1 MTYIQSQ
8 NLVFIGGCAMN
19 YLVAKST
26 VSITDL
32 KKNPSAVIKEAEGAP
47 VVILNHNRP
56 SAYIV
61 PADAFEA
68 MLEKL
73 DDIDIKKTV
82 RKRQNEKSIPVSL
95 DAL

>member
-1 MTYIQSQ
+1 MD
-8 NLVFIGGCAMN
+8 
-19 YLVAKST
+19 YLAAKSS

-68 MLEKL
+68 MLERL
-73 DDIDIKKTV
+73 DDLEIKKTV
-82 RKRQNEKSIPVSL
+82 RKRRSEKSIPV
-95 DAL
+95 ALVAL

>member
-1 MTYIQSQ
+1 MD
-8 NLVFIGGCAMN
+8 
-19 YLVAKST
+19 YLVAKSS

-68 MLEKL
+68 MLERL
-73 DDIDIKKTV
+73 DDLEIKKTV
-82 RKRQNEKSIPVSL
+82 RKRQSEKSIPVSL

>member
-1 MTYIQSQ
+1 
-8 NLVFIGGCAMN
+8 MN
-19 YLVAKST
+19 YLAAKSS

-68 MLEKL
+68 MLERL
-73 DDIDIKKTV
+73 DDLEIKKTV
-82 RKRQNEKSIPVSL
+82 RKRQSEKSIPVSL

>member
-1 MTYIQSQ
+1 MD
-8 NLVFIGGCAMN
+8 
-19 YLVAKST
+19 YLAAKAS
-26 VSITDL
+26 VSITEL

-61 PADAFEA
+61 PVAVFEA

-73 DDIDIKKTV
+73 DDLDIRKIV
-82 RKRQNEKSIPVSL
+82 RKRKSEKSIPVTL
-95 DAL
+95 DGL

>member
-1 MTYIQSQ
+1 MD
-8 NLVFIGGCAMN
+8 
-19 YLVAKST
+19 YLVAKSS

-32 KKNPSAVIKEAEGAP
+32 KKNPSAVIKEAEGSP

-73 DDIDIKKTV
+73 DDLEIKKTV
-82 RKRQNEKSIPVSL
+82 RKRRGEKSTPVSL

>member
-1 MTYIQSQ
+1 MD
-8 NLVFIGGCAMN
+8 
-19 YLVAKST
+19 YLLTKSS

-32 KKNPSAVIKEAEGAP
+32 KKNPSAIIKEAEGAP
-47 VVILNHNRP
+47 VAILNHNRP

-73 DDIDIKKTV
+73 DDLEIKKTV
-82 RKRQNEKSIPVSL
+82 EKRRGEKSIRISL

>member
-1 MTYIQSQ
+1 MD
-8 NLVFIGGCAMN
+8 
-19 YLVAKST
+19 YLVAKSS

-32 KKNPSAVIKEAEGAP
+32 KKNPTAVIKEAEGAP

-61 PADAFEA
+61 PAEAFEA
-68 MLEKL
+68 MLERL
-73 DDIDIKKTV
+73 DDLEIKKIV
-82 RKRQNEKSIPVSL
+82 RNRKSEKSISVSL

>member
-1 MTYIQSQ
+1 MD
-8 NLVFIGGCAMN
+8 
-19 YLVAKST
+19 YLVAKSS

-32 KKNPSAVIKEAEGAP
+32 KKNPSAVIKEAEGSP

-73 DDIDIKKTV
+73 DDLEIKNTV
-82 RKRQNEKSIPVSL
+82 RKRRGEKSIPVSH

>member
-1 MTYIQSQ
+1 MD
-8 NLVFIGGCAMN
+8 
-19 YLVAKST
+19 YLVAKSS

-32 KKNPSAVIKEAEGAP
+32 KKNPSAIIKEAEGSP

-73 DDIDIKKTV
+73 DDLEIKNTV
-82 RKRQNEKSIPVSL
+82 RKRRGEKSIQVSL

>member
-1 MTYIQSQ
+1 MD
-8 NLVFIGGCAMN
+8 
-19 YLVAKST
+19 YLLAESS

-32 KKNPSAVIKEAEGAP
+32 KKNPSAIIREAEGAP
-47 VVILNHNRP
+47 VAILNHNRP

-61 PADAFEA
+61 PADTFEA

-73 DDIDIKKTV
+73 DDLDIKKIV
-82 RKRQNEKSIPVSL
+82 NERKSEKSVRVSL

>member
-1 MTYIQSQ
+1 MD
-8 NLVFIGGCAMN
+8 
-19 YLVAKST
+19 YLVAKSS

-32 KKNPSAVIKEAEGAP
+32 KKNPSAVIKEAKGAP

-73 DDIDIKKTV
+73 DDLEIKKTV
-82 RKRQNEKSIPVSL
+82 RKRQGEKSITVSL

>member
-1 MTYIQSQ
+1 MD
-8 NLVFIGGCAMN
+8 
-19 YLVAKST
+19 YLVAKSS

-32 KKNPSAVIKEAEGAP
+32 KKNPSAVIREAEGSP

-73 DDIDIKKTV
+73 DDLEIKKTV
-82 RKRQNEKSIPVSL
+82 RKRRGEKSIPVSL

>member
-1 MTYIQSQ
+1 MD
-8 NLVFIGGCAMN
+8 
-19 YLVAKST
+19 YLVAKSS

-47 VVILNHNRP
+47 VAILNHNRP
-56 SAYIV
+56 SAYLV
-61 PADAFEA
+61 PADTFEA

-73 DDIDIKKTV
+73 DDLEIRKTV
-82 RKRQNEKSIPVSL
+82 RKRQSEKSIPVSL

>member
-1 MTYIQSQ
+1 M
-8 NLVFIGGCAMN
+8 A
-19 YLVAKST
+19 
-26 VSITDL
+26 
-32 KKNPSAVIKEAEGAP
+32 
-47 VVILNHNRP
+47 ILNHNRP

-73 DDIDIKKTV
+73 DDLEIKKTV
-82 RKRQNEKSIPVSL
+82 EKLRGEKSIRVSL

>member
-1 MTYIQSQ
+1 MD
-8 NLVFIGGCAMN
+8 
-19 YLVAKST
+19 YLVAKSS

-73 DDIDIKKTV
+73 DDLEIKNTV
-82 RKRQNEKSIPVSL
+82 RKRRNEKSIPVSL
-95 DAL
+95 DVL

>member
-1 MTYIQSQ
+1 MD
-8 NLVFIGGCAMN
+8 
-19 YLVAKST
+19 YLLTKLS

-32 KKNPSAVIKEAEGAP
+32 KKNPSAIIKEAEGAP
-47 VVILNHNRP
+47 VAILNHNRC

-73 DDIDIKKTV
+73 DDLEIKRTV
-82 RKRQNEKSIPVSL
+82 EKRRGEKSIRVSL

>member
-1 MTYIQSQ
+1 MD
-8 NLVFIGGCAMN
+8 
-19 YLVAKST
+19 YLVAKSS

-32 KKNPSAVIKEAEGAP
+32 KKNPSSVIKQADGSP

-68 MLEKL
+68 TQLRHLEGA
-73 DDIDIKKTV
+73 KTYSTC
-82 RKRQNEKSIPVSL
+82 RLETRLFSL
-95 DAL
+95 RCLYCSVLYI

>member
-1 MTYIQSQ
+1 MD
-8 NLVFIGGCAMN
+8 
-19 YLVAKST
+19 YLVAKSS

-32 KKNPSAVIKEAEGAP
+32 KKNPSAVIKEAEGSP

-61 PADAFEA
+61 PADTFEA

-73 DDIDIKKTV
+73 DDLEIKNTV
-82 RKRQNEKSIPVSL
+82 RKRRGEKSIPVTL